1 MKKIIYILICFVY
14 SNEYY
19 VSKSGSLSNLGTYN
33 SPFLSVQQ
41 AVDIME
47 AGDICYIRQGVYHEN
62 ISIDNKDGNES
73 NPIIFTS
80 YNNERVVFDGT
91 VKIENEWIPYSG
103 NIWKTEIDFDIWQ
116 LFVDNE
122 EMVMARWPNANFE
135 DGSIWD
141 KENNWAHGIIDSDEN
156 AYVNGTMIDE
166 PHGNISLEN
175 IGFDISGSVAILNV
189 GSFETYTREVL
200 THNGNTFTYEPVDE
214 SGWRTK
220 HHDYFLEK
228 KLEFLDSEG
237 EWFYDINSS
246 SIYLWAPGNVNPNS
260 LNIRGKIQS
269 YAFDIVNS
277 DYVEIRN
284 IEFFGTTFKF
294 HNCDYSKVYNCN
306 LVYPSCY
313 KRMLGIVGVEPD
325 MSIFTSSSNCIVSNS
340 AFRYTDGSAIEM
352 YSNNNTIENCY
363 FYHIDYSVADLSSV
377 MTTVR
382 MGGSNNIFR
391 RNTMHKMGASS
402 TLNVGNASIIELN
415 DISDSGYLQSDGA
428 LVHCMIN
435 QQPNIQVRYNWLHD
449 TIKYG
454 VRFDGEGDGY
464 GGYVHHNVI
473 WNVQGGIMIKGYNH
487 NIYNNT
493 AFDNGNKNDIII
505 MIEQGGNDGTITLN
519 NIANKI
525 AGHRTGTYESYP
537 VPGNYVNNW
546 NGYETNLDI
555 KDFLVDPENN
565 DFRLLDS
572 SSLIDSGIQYGDIS
586 VDYYGAYPDLGAYEH
601 DGDHWIPGITWSVE
615 EQFGTEF
622 IFPQDIEILFGDINL
637 DNIINV
643 VDIVAVVNMILS
655 DIYELIADLNDDQII
670 NVLDIVQLVDI
681 ILS

>member
-1 MKKIIYILICFVY
+1 MKKIIYILICFIY

-33 SPFLSVQQ
+33 SPFLFVQQ

-47 AGDICYIRQGVYHEN
+47 SGDICYIRQGVYHEN
-62 ISIDNKDGNES
+62 ISIDNKDGDES

-91 VKIENEWIPYSG
+91 VKIENEWTPYSG
-103 NIWKTEIDFDIWQ
+103 NIWATEIDFDIWQ
-116 LFVDNE
+116 LFIDNK

-156 AYVNGTMIDE
+156 AYINGTMIDE

-220 HHDYFLEK
+220 HHDYFLER

-246 SIYLWAPGNVNPNS
+246 SIYLWTPGNVNPNS

-382 MGGSNNIFR
+382 MGGTNNIFR

-493 AFDNGNKNDIII
+493 AFDNGDKNDIII

-565 DFRLLDS
+565 DFRLLGS

-586 VDYYGAYPDLGAYEH
+586 VDYYGTYPDLGAYEH
-601 DGDHWIPGITWSVE
+601 DGDYWIPGITWSVE
-615 EQFGTEF
+615 EQFGAEF

-655 DIYELIADLNDDQII
+655 DTYELIADLNDDQII